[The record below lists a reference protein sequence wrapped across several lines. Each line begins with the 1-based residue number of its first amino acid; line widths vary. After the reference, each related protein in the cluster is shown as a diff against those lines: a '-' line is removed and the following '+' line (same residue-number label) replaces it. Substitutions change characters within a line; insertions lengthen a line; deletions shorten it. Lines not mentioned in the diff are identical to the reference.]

1 MCAQDVWFFEPGM
14 PIRSLKTL
22 IEVYHQT
29 VGRNCVLEMDFAIN
43 RDVSNPWLEL
53 AFILGHPFLLG
64 LLLGAAP
71 FWAKSDLVILWAWQL

>member
-14 PIRSLKTL
+14 PIRPLKTL

-53 AFILGHPFLLG
+53 AFILGHPF
-64 LLLGAAP
+64 GATIPKA
-71 FWAKSDLVILWAWQL
+71 AKSDLVILWAWQL

>member
-1 MCAQDVWFFEPGM
+1 MLCGLSRNLCVCAQDVWFFEPGM

-53 AFILGHPFLLG
+53 AFILVILVILVR
-64 LLLGAAP
+64 A
-71 FWAKSDLVILWAWQL
+71 LVILWAWQL